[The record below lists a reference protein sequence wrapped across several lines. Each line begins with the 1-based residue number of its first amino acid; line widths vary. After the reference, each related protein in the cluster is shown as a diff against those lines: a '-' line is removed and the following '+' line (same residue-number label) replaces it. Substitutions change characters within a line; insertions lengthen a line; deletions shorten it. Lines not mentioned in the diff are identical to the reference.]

1 MEFQA
6 SDSPAGGTPAVVVT
20 VVFAAD
26 AVVEAVETVEEVVL
40 PVVDPGPGIKEWL
53 LVEFFLIISTNF
65 LLWKSQISYN
75 SPFYH
80 FYIHL

>member
-1 MEFQA
+1 M
-6 SDSPAGGTPAVVVT
+6 T

-53 LVEFFLIISTNF
+53 LVVFFLIATNF
-65 LLWKSQISYN
+65 LLRKSLI
-75 SPFYH
+75 
-80 FYIHL
+80 

>member
-40 PVVDPGPGIKEWL
+40 PVVDPGPGVTTLSASSPSKMGTIKL
-53 LVEFFLIISTNF
+53 SLVINLYLVT
-65 LLWKSQISYN
+65 KTVKRRQR
-75 SPFYH
+75 
-80 FYIHL
+80 